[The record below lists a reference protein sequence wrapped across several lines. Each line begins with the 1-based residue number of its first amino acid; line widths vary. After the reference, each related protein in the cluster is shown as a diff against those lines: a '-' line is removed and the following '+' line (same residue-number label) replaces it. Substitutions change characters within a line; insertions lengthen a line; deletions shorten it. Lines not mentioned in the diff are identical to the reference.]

1 MKILIPVFLL
11 FIAVSVQSAEL
22 PGIPAFIDEMVAR
35 HQFKRAELERV
46 FRRAEQRPDVIEAI
60 SKPATLKPW
69 PEYRANFVNRERI
82 EGGLKFWQKNLAAL
96 TRAQREFG
104 VPAEYIVA
112 IIGVETQYGR
122 NSGGYRALDALTTL
136 AFDYPRRADFFRT
149 ELEQFL
155 LLAREQ
161 DFNLLE
167 INSSYAGALGIPQFM
182 PGNFR
187 QYALD
192 YNGNGRVD
200 ILHEPA
206 DAIGSVANY
215 FRHYGWRSGEPVA
228 LLADVPD
235 ARRLGVMTEVSP
247 LLGWRANAGVTPVLK
262 SDGVLPPAWLL
273 DLTLENGK
281 EYWLV
286 FENFDVI
293 MRYNISSFYA
303 LSVHQLAV
311 ALRDRRRNE

>member
-1 MKILIPVFLL
+1 MKIILAFFLL
-11 FIAVSVQSAEL
+11 CSALSVQAAEL

-35 HQFKRAELERV
+35 YQFKRAELERV

-60 SKPATLKPW
+60 NKPATLKPW
-69 PEYRANFVNRERI
+69 PEYRANFVNRERVG
-82 EGGLKFWQKNLAAL
+82 GGLKFWQKNGAAL

-136 AFDYPRRADFFRT
+136 AFSYPRRADFFRA

-187 QYALD
+187 KYALD
-192 YNGNGRVD
+192 YNGNGKVD

-215 FRHYGWRSGEPVA
+215 FKHYGWRSGEPVA
-228 LLADVPD
+228 LLAKITDPQQ
-235 ARRLGVMTEVSP
+235 LGTLVEVKP
-247 LLGWRANAGVTPVLK
+247 LMGWRNDTGVAPAAKT
-262 SDGVLPPAWLL
+262 DGVLPPAWLL
-273 DLTLENGK
+273 DLTLEKDK

-303 LSVHQLAV
+303 LSVHQLAQ
-311 ALRDRRRNE
+311 ALRDGRG

>member
-1 MKILIPVFLL
+1 MKILIPVSLL
-11 FIAVSVQSAEL
+11 FIAVSVQAADL

-35 HQFKRAELERV
+35 HQFKRAELVRV
-46 FRRAEQRPDVIEAI
+46 FRRAEHRPDAIEAI
-60 SKPATLKPW
+60 SKPPALKPW
-69 PEYRANFVNRERI
+69 LEYRANFVNRERI
-82 EGGLKFWQKNLAAL
+82 EGGRKFWEKHEKVLA
-96 TRAQREFG
+96 RAQREFG

-136 AFDYPRRADFFRT
+136 SFDYPRRADFFRA

-167 INSSYAGALGIPQFM
+167 INASYAGALGIPQFM
-182 PGNFR
+182 PSNFR
-187 QYALD
+187 KYALD
-192 YNGNGRVD
+192 YNGNGKVD

-215 FRHYGWRSGEPVA
+215 FKHYGWRSGEPVA
-228 LLADVPD
+228 LPAKITDPQH
-235 ARRLGVMTEVSP
+235 LGTLTEVKP
-247 LLGWRANAGVTPVLK
+247 LMGWHNDAGVIPAAKT
-262 SDGVLPPAWLL
+262 DGVLPPAWLL
-273 DLTLENGK
+273 DLTLENDK

-303 LSVHQLAV
+303 LTVHQLAQV
-311 ALRDRRRNE
+311 LREGRR

>member
-1 MKILIPVFLL
+1 MKILIPVSLL
-11 FIAVSVQSAEL
+11 FIAVSVQAADL

-35 HQFKRAELERV
+35 HQFKRAELVRV
-46 FRRAEQRPDVIEAI
+46 FRRAEHRPDAIEAI
-60 SKPATLKPW
+60 SKSPTLKPW

-82 EGGLKFWQKNLAAL
+82 EGGRKFWEKHEKVLA
-96 TRAQREFG
+96 RAQREFG

-136 AFDYPRRADFFRT
+136 AFDYPRRADFFRA

-167 INSSYAGALGIPQFM
+167 INASYAGALGIPQFM
-182 PGNFR
+182 PSNFR
-187 QYALD
+187 KYALD
-192 YNGNGRVD
+192 YNGNGKVD

-215 FRHYGWRSGEPVA
+215 FKHYGWRSGEPVA
-228 LLADVPD
+228 LPAKITDPQ
-235 ARRLGVMTEVSP
+235 RLGTLTEVKP
-247 LLGWRANAGVTPVLK
+247 LMGWHNDAGVVPAAKT
-262 SDGVLPPAWLL
+262 DGVLPPAWLL
-273 DLTLENGK
+273 DLTLENDK

-303 LSVHQLAV
+303 LTVHQLAQV
-311 ALRDRRRNE
+311 LREGRR

>member
-1 MKILIPVFLL
+1 MRTICLL
-11 FIAVSVQSAEL
+11 LALLSPLSVSAAQL
-22 PGIPAFIDEMVAR
+22 PGIPEFIDEMVER
-35 HQFKRAELERV
+35 HQFRHIELVRI

-60 SKPATLKPW
+60 EKPATVKPW
-69 PEYRANFVNRERI
+69 PEYRANFLNRERV
-82 EGGLKFWQKNLAAL
+82 EGGIKFWKKHEAVLA
-96 TRAQREFG
+96 RAQREFG

-112 IIGVETQYGR
+112 IIGVETLYGR
-122 NSGGYRALDALTTL
+122 NTGRYRALDALTTL
-136 AFDYPRRADFFRT
+136 AFDYPRRAPYFRS

-167 INSSYAGALGIPQFM
+167 INGSYAGALGIPQFM
-182 PGNFR
+182 PSNFR
-187 QYALD
+187 KYALD
-192 YNGNGRVD
+192 YNGNGKVD
-200 ILHEPA
+200 ILHEAA

-228 LLADVPD
+228 VLSSVSD
-235 ARRLGVMTEVSP
+235 ARRLGVLTEVRP
-247 LLGWRANAGVTPVLK
+247 VMGWRSDSGVTPMADADVL
-262 SDGVLPPAWLL
+262 LPPAWLL
-273 DLTLENGK
+273 DLTLEGGK

-303 LSVHQLAV
+303 LSVHQLAQAV
-311 ALRDRRRNE
+311 LAARQ

>member
-1 MKILIPVFLL
+1 MKILIPVSLL
-11 FIAVSVQSAEL
+11 FIAVSVQAADL

-35 HQFKRAELERV
+35 HQFKRAELVRV
-46 FRRAEQRPDVIEAI
+46 FRRAEHRPDVIEAI
-60 SKPATLKPW
+60 SKPPTLKPW

-82 EGGLKFWQKNLAAL
+82 EGGRKFWEEHEEVLA
-96 TRAQREFG
+96 RAQREFG

-122 NSGGYRALDALTTL
+122 NSGSYRALDALTTL
-136 AFDYPRRADFFRT
+136 AFDYPRRADFFRA

-167 INSSYAGALGIPQFM
+167 INASYAGALGIPQFM
-182 PGNFR
+182 PSNFR
-187 QYALD
+187 KYALD
-192 YNGNGRVD
+192 YNGNGKVD

-215 FRHYGWRSGEPVA
+215 FKHYGWRSGEPVA
-228 LLADVPD
+228 MLAKITDPQ
-235 ARRLGVMTEVSP
+235 RLGTLTEVKP
-247 LLGWRANAGVTPVLK
+247 LTGWRNDAGVVPAVKT
-262 SDGVLPPAWLL
+262 DGVLPPAWLL
-273 DLTLENGK
+273 DLTLGNDK

-293 MRYNISSFYA
+293 MRYNISSYYA
-303 LSVHQLAV
+303 MSVHQLAQ
-311 ALRDRRRNE
+311 ALREGRH

>member
-1 MKILIPVFLL
+1 MKIILTFFLL
-11 FIAVSVQSAEL
+11 CSTLSVQAAEL

-35 HQFKRAELERV
+35 HHFKRAEMVRV

-82 EGGLKFWQKNLAAL
+82 GGGLKFWQKNGAAL
-96 TRAQREFG
+96 ARAQREFG

-112 IIGVETQYGR
+112 IIWVETQYGR

-136 AFDYPRRADFFRT
+136 AFSYPRRADFFRA

-187 QYALD
+187 KYALD
-192 YNGNGRVD
+192 YNGNGKVD

-215 FRHYGWRSGEPVA
+215 FKHYGWRSGEPVA
-228 LLADVPD
+228 LLAKITDPQQ
-235 ARRLGVMTEVSP
+235 LGTLVEVKP
-247 LLGWRANAGVTPVLK
+247 LMGWRNDTGVAPAAKT
-262 SDGVLPPAWLL
+262 DGVLPPAWLL
-273 DLTLENGK
+273 DLTLEKDK

-303 LSVHQLAV
+303 LSVHQLAQ
-311 ALRDRRRNE
+311 ALRDGRG

>member
-1 MKILIPVFLL
+1 MKILFPLSLL
-11 FIAVSVQSAEL
+11 FFALSAHAADL
-22 PGIPAFIDEMVAR
+22 PGIPAFIDEMVAQ
-35 HQFKRAELERV
+35 HQFRRTELVRI
-46 FRRAEQRPDVIEAI
+46 FHRAEQRPDVIEAI

-82 EGGLKFWQKNLAAL
+82 ESGLKFWKKHGAVLA
-96 TRAQREFG
+96 RAQREFG
-104 VPAEYIVA
+104 VPAEYIIA
-112 IIGVETQYGR
+112 IIGVETLYGR
-122 NSGGYRALDALTTL
+122 NTGRFRALDALTTL
-136 AFDYPRRADFFRT
+136 AFAYPRRADYFRS
-149 ELEQFL
+149 ELEHYL

-182 PGNFR
+182 PSNFR
-187 QYALD
+187 KYALD

-200 ILHEPA
+200 ILHEA
-206 DAIGSVANY
+206 EDAIGSVANY

-228 LLADVPD
+228 LLANAADT
-235 ARRLGVMTEVSP
+235 RRLGTLTEVRP
-247 LLGWRANAGVTPVLK
+247 LMGWRNDAGVAPVAK
-262 SDGVLPPAWLL
+262 TDGVLPPAWLL
-273 DLTLENGK
+273 DLTLENDK

-303 LSVHQLAV
+303 LSVHQLAQ
-311 ALRDRRRNE
+311 ALRDGQR

>member
-1 MKILIPVFLL
+1 MKIILTFFLL
-11 FIAVSVQSAEL
+11 CSTLSVQAAEL

-35 HQFKRAELERV
+35 HHFKRAEMVRV

-82 EGGLKFWQKNLAAL
+82 GGGLKFWQKNGAAL
-96 TRAQREFG
+96 ARAQREFG

-136 AFDYPRRADFFRT
+136 AFSYPRRADFFRA

-187 QYALD
+187 KYALD
-192 YNGNGRVD
+192 YNGNGKVD

-215 FRHYGWRSGEPVA
+215 FKHYGWRSGEPVA
-228 LLADVPD
+228 LLAKITDPQQ
-235 ARRLGVMTEVSP
+235 LGTLVEVKP
-247 LLGWRANAGVTPVLK
+247 LMGWRNDTGVAPAAKT
-262 SDGVLPPAWLL
+262 DGVLPPAWLL
-273 DLTLENGK
+273 DLTLEKDK

-303 LSVHQLAV
+303 LSVHQLAQ
-311 ALRDRRRNE
+311 ALRDGRG

>member
-1 MKILIPVFLL
+1 MKILIQVSLL
-11 FIAVSVQSAEL
+11 FIAVSVQAADL

-35 HQFKRAELERV
+35 HQFKRAELVRV
-46 FRRAEQRPDVIEAI
+46 FRRAEHRPDAIEVI
-60 SKPATLKPW
+60 SKPPTLKPW

-82 EGGLKFWQKNLAAL
+82 EGGRKFWEKHEKVLA
-96 TRAQREFG
+96 RAQREFG

-136 AFDYPRRADFFRT
+136 SFDYPRRADFFRA

-167 INSSYAGALGIPQFM
+167 INASYAGALGIPQFM
-182 PGNFR
+182 PSNFR
-187 QYALD
+187 KYALD
-192 YNGNGRVD
+192 YNGNGKVD

-215 FRHYGWRSGEPVA
+215 FKHYGWRSGEPVA
-228 LLADVPD
+228 LPAKITDPQ
-235 ARRLGVMTEVSP
+235 RLGMLTEVKP
-247 LLGWRANAGVTPVLK
+247 LMGWHNDAGVVPAAKT
-262 SDGVLPPAWLL
+262 DGVLPPAWLL
-273 DLTLENGK
+273 DLTLENDK

-303 LSVHQLAV
+303 LTVHQLAQV
-311 ALRDRRRNE
+311 LREGRR

>member
-1 MKILIPVFLL
+1 MKIFIPFFLL
-11 FIAVSVQSAEL
+11 FTTLSVQAAEL

-60 SKPATLKPW
+60 NKPATLKPW

-82 EGGLKFWQKNLAAL
+82 EGGLKFWQKNGAAL

-112 IIGVETQYGR
+112 IIGVETLYGR
-122 NSGGYRALDALTTL
+122 NTGGYRALDALTTL
-136 AFDYPRRADFFRT
+136 AFSYPRRADFFRV

-187 QYALD
+187 KYALD
-192 YNGNGRVD
+192 YNGNGKVD
-200 ILHEPA
+200 ILHEAA

-215 FRHYGWRSGEPVA
+215 FKHYGWRGGEPVA
-228 LLADVPD
+228 LLASV
-235 ARRLGVMTEVSP
+235 ANAQRLGVMTEVSP
-247 LLGWRANAGVTPVLK
+247 LRGWRTDAGVTPALK
-262 SDGVLPPAWLL
+262 TDGVLPPAWLL

-281 EYWLV
+281 EYWLA

-303 LSVHQLAV
+303 LSVHQLAQ
-311 ALRDRRRNE
+311 ALRDGHG